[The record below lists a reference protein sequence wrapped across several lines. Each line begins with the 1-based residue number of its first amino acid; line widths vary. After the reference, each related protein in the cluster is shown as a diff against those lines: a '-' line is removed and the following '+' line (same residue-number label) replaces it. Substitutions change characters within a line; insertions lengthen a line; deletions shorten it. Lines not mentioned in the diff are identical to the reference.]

1 MATKFNIDKVSISEI
16 TSDFTGE
23 TRYLADVN
31 IGIGTQ
37 TKLNIKEGIYDN
49 PDFDLSKDSKIS
61 AIVIYSKQD
70 LNLDKIKQLTGN
82 PDFSAGDLSI
92 LKRDTIVEIKKL
104 SQIIRGPD
112 GELLRD
118 LFKNP
123 KAAQQNKEAATTY
136 FASLLTSMSTSE
148 LLAEIHADIKYSFS
162 FQRDLDELYEPGEV
176 KNLYVIVVPISHKS
190 TDNEP
195 PKIREYYVE
204 HILREQ
210 IIENDIFVGK
220 NEDLRNNFYENL
232 FSFDL
237 SNTSN
242 EVKSMSSDLFPS
254 YGKKKQI
261 KGMFA
266 IDKLN
271 ILRNMSDFG
280 GLLDNTGLKD
290 GDLSSIVDSSQILD
304 LKIKR
309 QKIKKLLGFGER
321 EEKISQNF
329 LEETIASSRE
339 LPGFE
344 ALLTVENKDKQGNL
358 IGKMGEMGLNLAR
371 GIKFVG
377 FNDFDTS
384 QEGLYQ
390 YCLDMSIRDGTKAY
404 IEQRISILI
413 KSIKSLKKY
422 YGEKFINKAE
432 SASLTAA
439 ADAAV
444 RISQVVMVLNNEA
457 ASLGESFTA
466 SVKNLLGYQQSTL
479 NLIEFTNDLLKKL
492 QDLPGISTG
501 QVNSFVPENYSK
513 NNTGRLTLHYST
525 KFSEYVD
532 FTELKN
538 INYDYIGIQENDQIG
553 ISVLSNNDTKR
564 RFNFEFFT
572 KLINSDEFDGDFGNL
587 QRKIFGDTFS
597 FSKDVSS
604 RPQAKDS
611 IPAIVPNA
619 LTVPSEEEYF
629 DLSQTYYSYLSPIG
643 IKNSPISNSNV
654 FDADFFNDLH
664 YRQIENA
671 GKRDQR
677 LLNRISQFNIVNPNR
692 VLLYEIMSSF
702 GISISDVFYSNLYRG
717 LKSTSS
723 TKATSPKWKN
733 YDGKIDNREDFIPLV
748 NTILQKE
755 ENWSVSKENF
765 TTTELKKNFKRYMP
779 NHIRVLFGGKSDAC
793 KNKWL
798 STAGDYFQN
807 ANTYYMMKQNF
818 MNLVEIEALS
828 FGKDSN
834 GNIDLK
840 NSSYRLLRDTDINS
854 GATIICKSQ
863 NFQQI
868 DLGVQIDLE
877 KISYPNKYFIIG
889 AGEQSSETGLT
900 ISNIQLDDN
909 LSRDM
914 GTDSNEILNNSFVA
928 KDVPES
934 IVNADILKLS
944 P

>member
-1 MATKFNIDKVSISEI
+1 MPKFNIDKVSISEI
-16 TSDFTGE
+16 TSDLTGE

-37 TKLNIKEGIYDN
+37 AKLNVKEGIYDN

-61 AIVIYSKQD
+61 AIVIYSKQELD
-70 LNLDKIKQLTGN
+70 LDEIKQLTGN
-82 PDFSAGDLSI
+82 PEISAGDLSV

-118 LFKNP
+118 LFKDP
-123 KAAQQNKEAATTY
+123 KAAEENKED
-136 FASLLTSMSTSE
+136 ASSFSLFESGGFDFYV
-148 LLAEIHADIKYSFS
+148 DIEYSFS

-176 KNLYVIVVPISHKS
+176 KNLYVIVVPILYTSK
-190 TDNEP
+190 DNKP
-195 PKIREYYVE
+195 PKIQKYYNL
-204 HILREQ
+204 IREQ

-280 GLLDNTGLKD
+280 GLLDNAGLKD
-290 GDLSSIVDSSQILD
+290 EDLAAIVSASQVLD

-309 QKIKKLLGFGER
+309 QKIKKLLGFAER

-339 LPGFE
+339 NPGSN
-344 ALLTVENKDKQGNL
+344 ALNQVENKDKQDNL
-358 IGKMGEMGLNLAR
+358 IGEMGELKLNLAR

-384 QEGLYQ
+384 QEGIYR
-390 YCLDMSIRDGTKAY
+390 YGLDMSIRDGSRVY

-413 KSIKSLKKY
+413 DSIKQLKKY
-422 YGEKFINKAE
+422 YGQKFLNKSEVSPFLGGNPAE
-432 SASLTAA
+432 
-439 ADAAV
+439 

-457 ASLGESFTA
+457 ASLGEGFKA
-466 SVKNLLGYQQSTL
+466 SVKNLLSYQQSTL

-492 QDLPGISTG
+492 QDLPGISID
-501 QVNSFVPENYSK
+501 QINSSRSKSVSK
-513 NNTGRLTLHYST
+513 NNTDRLTLYYNT
-525 KFSEYVD
+525 KFNNYVD

-553 ISVLSNNDTKR
+553 ISVLSNDDTKR
-564 RFNFEFFT
+564 RFSFEFFT

-587 QRKIFGDTFS
+587 QRKIFGDTFF
-597 FSKDVSS
+597 FSKDPSGTKES
-604 RPQAKDS
+604 RRATE
-611 IPAIVPNA
+611 PNA
-619 LTVPSEEEYF
+619 FTVPSEEEYF
-629 DLSQTYYSYLSPIG
+629 NLSQTYYSYLSPVG
-643 IKNSPISNSNV
+643 INNNIISNSNV

-664 YRQIENA
+664 YQQIEDTSTSKN
-671 GKRDQR
+671 
-677 LLNRISQFNIVNPNR
+677 
-692 VLLYEIMSSF
+692 VLLYEIMSTF
-702 GISISDVFYSNLYRG
+702 GISISGVFYNNLYRG
-717 LKSTSS
+717 LKSVSLAE
-723 TKATSPKWKN
+723 ATSPKVKN

-755 ENWSVSKENF
+755 ENWRVSKDNF

-779 NHIRVLFGGKSDAC
+779 NHIRVLFGGKSDVC

-798 STAGDYFQN
+798 STEGDYFQN

-889 AGEQSSETGLT
+889 AGEQSAGVTTSSSTAETGLT
-900 ISNIQLDDN
+900 VLNTQLDDD

-914 GTDSNEILNNSFVA
+914 GINSNEILNNNFVA

-934 IVNADILKLS
+934 IVNADILK
-944 P
+944 PKP

>member
-37 TKLNIKEGIYDN
+37 TKLSVEAGIYDN

-61 AIVIYSKQD
+61 AIVIYSKDRIGQVEV
-70 LNLDKIKQLTGN
+70 KQLTGRM
-82 PDFSAGDLSI
+82 SGSSTTI
-92 LKRDTIVEIKKL
+92 GSLKKNTIVEIKKL
-104 SQIIRGPD
+104 SQIIRGTG

-118 LFKNP
+118 LFVDYKQ
-123 KAAQQNKEAATTY
+123 AQEYRDKG
-136 FASLLTSMSTSE
+136 
-148 LLAEIHADIKYSFS
+148 IDIPIPIKYSFS

-176 KNLYVIVVPISHKS
+176 KNLYVIIVPILYTSK
-190 TDNEP
+190 DNKP
-195 PKIREYYVE
+195 PKIQKYYNL
-204 HILREQ
+204 IREQ
-210 IIENDIFVGK
+210 IIENDIFIGK

-242 EVKSMSSDLFPS
+242 EVRSMSSDLFPS

-290 GDLSSIVDSSQILD
+290 EDLAAIVSTSQVLD

-309 QKIKKLLGFGER
+309 QKIKKLLGFAER
-321 EEKISQNF
+321 EEKVSQNF
-329 LEETIASSRE
+329 LEETIVSSRE
-339 LPGFE
+339 NPGSN
-344 ALLTVENKDKQGNL
+344 ALNQVQNRDKQGNL
-358 IGKMGEMGLNLAR
+358 IGEMGELKLNLAR

-413 KSIKSLKKY
+413 DSIKQLKKY
-422 YGEKFINKAE
+422 YGQKFINKSEVSPFLGGNPAE
-432 SASLTAA
+432 
-439 ADAAV
+439 
-444 RISQVVMVLNNEA
+444 RISQVAMVLNNEA
-457 ASLGESFTA
+457 ASLGESFKA

-492 QDLPGISTG
+492 QDLPGISMD
-501 QVNSFVPENYSK
+501 QVDFSRSSRSSRSKSVSK
-513 NNTGRLTLHYST
+513 NNTDRLTLYYNT
-525 KFSEYVD
+525 KFNNYVD

-553 ISVLSNNDTKR
+553 ISVLSNDDTKR
-564 RFNFEFFT
+564 RFSFEFFT

-587 QRKIFGDTFS
+587 QRKIFGDTFF
-597 FSKDVSS
+597 FSKDPSGTKES
-604 RPQAKDS
+604 RRATE
-611 IPAIVPNA
+611 PNA
-619 LTVPSEEEYF
+619 FTVPSEEEYF
-629 DLSQTYYSYLSPIG
+629 NLSQTYYSYLSPVG
-643 IKNSPISNSNV
+643 INNNIISNSNV

-664 YRQIENA
+664 YQQIEDTSTSKN
-671 GKRDQR
+671 
-677 LLNRISQFNIVNPNR
+677 
-692 VLLYEIMSSF
+692 VLLYEIMSTF
-702 GISISDVFYSNLYRG
+702 GISISGVFYNNLYRG
-717 LKSTSS
+717 LKSVSLAE
-723 TKATSPKWKN
+723 ATSPKVKN

-755 ENWSVSKENF
+755 ENWRVSKDNF

-779 NHIRVLFGGKSDAC
+779 NHIRVLFGGKSDVC

-798 STAGDYFQN
+798 STEGDYFQN

-889 AGEQSSETGLT
+889 AGEQSAGVTTSSSTAETGLT
-900 ISNIQLDDN
+900 VLNTQLDDD

-914 GTDSNEILNNSFVA
+914 GINSNEILNNNFVA

-934 IVNADILKLS
+934 IVNADILK
-944 P
+944 PKP

>member
-1 MATKFNIDKVSISEI
+1 MATKFNIDKISISEI

-37 TKLNIKEGIYDN
+37 TKLNVEAGIYDN

-61 AIVIYSKQD
+61 AIVIYSKDRIGQVEV
-70 LNLDKIKQLTGN
+70 KQLTGRM
-82 PDFSAGDLSI
+82 SGSSTTI
-92 LKRDTIVEIKKL
+92 ESLKKNTIVEIKKL
-104 SQIIRGPD
+104 SQIIRGTG

-118 LFKNP
+118 LFVDYKQ
-123 KAAQQNKEAATTY
+123 AQEYRDKG
-136 FASLLTSMSTSE
+136 
-148 LLAEIHADIKYSFS
+148 IDIPIPIKYSFS

-176 KNLYVIVVPISHKS
+176 KNLYVIIVPILYTSKE
-190 TDNEP
+190 NKP
-195 PKIREYYVE
+195 PKIQKYYNL
-204 HILREQ
+204 IREQ

-329 LEETIASSRE
+329 IEEIIASSRE
-339 LPGFE
+339 LPGGE
-344 ALLTVENKDKQGNL
+344 ALLTVENEDKQGNL

-413 KSIKSLKKY
+413 DSIKQLKKY
-422 YGEKFINKAE
+422 YGQKFINKSEVSPFLGGNPAE
-432 SASLTAA
+432 
-439 ADAAV
+439 

-457 ASLGESFTA
+457 ASLGEGFKA

-553 ISVLSNNDTKR
+553 ISVLSNDDTKR
-564 RFNFEFFT
+564 RFGFEFFT

-611 IPAIVPNA
+611 RRADPNA

-629 DLSQTYYSYLSPIG
+629 DLSQTYYSYLSPVG
-643 IKNSPISNSNV
+643 IRNNIISNSNV
-654 FDADFFNDLH
+654 FDKDFFNDLH
-664 YRQIENA
+664 YKQIENTNES
-671 GKRDQR
+671 K
-677 LLNRISQFNIVNPNR
+677 N
-692 VLLYEIMSSF
+692 VLLYEIMSAF
-702 GISISDVFYSNLYRG
+702 GISISDIFYNNLYSG
-717 LKSTSS
+717 LKSISS
-723 TKATSPKWKN
+723 IKATSPKVKN

-755 ENWSVSKENF
+755 ENWSVSKESF

-779 NHIRVLFGGKSDAC
+779 NHIRVLFGGKSDVC

-798 STAGDYFQN
+798 STEGDYFQN

-889 AGEQSSETGLT
+889 AIKQSAETGLT
-900 ISNIQLDDN
+900 VLNTQLDDDLN
-909 LSRDM
+909 PNIGSREV
-914 GTDSNEILNNSFVA
+914 GTNSNEIFINNGFVA

-934 IVNADILKLS
+934 IVNADILKPNL
-944 P
+944 